1 MSLGKTSSYPIPGL
15 LRLRALQPLADREG
29 SCALVYDLERAA
41 VLEVPEELQ
50 LHIAPA
56 LETGDLDEDLVSWL
70 VGEDLLTSE
79 GWEGWSADIAPY
91 RRTPRN
97 GRSELASLLRLE
109 DERHGFIGQTDE
121 PAVAA
126 GLDLI
131 FKSGFGASRIKLH
144 LDWGGGVPAVSLVE
158 WILIESCR
166 RAALSGHEIS
176 YELALDT
183 ALVTPELMHHLAG
196 YPVHVRLR
204 CGLGTPGGAGES
216 TGKPETAPWRQAQD
230 AVLLALGALADQ
242 VTVQCVLAPPHR
254 LADLWAWA
262 QETGVRH
269 LDVILGEE
277 PACDGRGR
285 TSPLR
290 ELRGDL
296 LDLCQEM
303 ASELSAWRTPIDFE
317 PLTRIVRR
325 LIRHEASGGIVGLA
339 GFDRTSPWLL
349 GSNLLDAGSFTGRP
363 MLSPTELEGETS
375 GSPCPGCWA
384 RYACSHSTLVSSPIG
399 VEDPREPGEER
410 CSSWRAE
417 VEAALDLYHRLAQ
430 VEPLAVLRLFNEPE
444 TAPATVDHGG
454 WVAPVWT
461 SKPS

>member
-1 MSLGKTSSYPIPGL
+1 MSLVKTSSYPIPGI
-15 LRLRALQPLADREG
+15 LRLRALQPLPDREG
-29 SCALVYDLERAA
+29 SCALIYDLERAA
-41 VLEVPEELQ
+41 VLEVPAELQ

-79 GWEGWSADIAPY
+79 GWEGWNADVSPY
-91 RRTPRN
+91 RRTLRD

-109 DERHGFIGQTDE
+109 DELHGFVDQTDE

-131 FKSGFGASRIKLH
+131 FKSSFGASRIKLH
-144 LDWGGGVPAVSLVE
+144 LGWGGDVPALSLVE

-166 RAALSGHEIS
+166 QAALSGHEIS
-176 YELALDT
+176 YELALD
-183 ALVTPELMHHLAG
+183 AASVTPALMHRLAG

-204 CGLGTPGGAGES
+204 CGKGSGKGAEQ
-216 TGKPETAPWRQAQD
+216 PETSPWRQAEE
-230 AVLLALGALADQ
+230 AVRLVIGTLADQ

-262 QETGVRH
+262 QEIGVRH
-269 LDVILGEE
+269 LDVVLDEA
-277 PACDGRGR
+277 PASGGRGLQ
-285 TSPLR
+285 THSVR

-296 LDLCQEM
+296 LALCQEM
-303 ASELSAWRTPIDFE
+303 ASELSARRTPIDFE

-325 LIRHEASGGIVGLA
+325 LIRHEAAGGIVGLA
-339 GFDRTSPWLL
+339 GFDRSSPWLL
-349 GSNLLDAGSFTGRP
+349 GSNILDAGTLGGRP

-375 GSPCPGCWA
+375 GSPCQGCWA

-399 VEDPREPGEER
+399 VEDPREPSEER

-417 VEAALDLYHRLAQ
+417 VEAALHLYHRLEQ
-430 VEPLAVLRLFNEPE
+430 IEPMAVLRLFDEAE
-444 TAPATVDHGG
+444 STPATVDRGG
-454 WVAPVWT
+454 WFFTPDWSA
-461 SKPS
+461 KPS